1 MLCFEV
7 YGPLTSVSLTHY
19 LVQRMGYYL
28 PFVLCGTILASVGS
42 GLLSTLQVSTG
53 SRFWLGYQVV
63 YGLGVGMVVQM
74 VK

>member
-7 YGPLTSVSLTHY
+7 YGPLTSVSLIHY

>member
-7 YGPLTSVSLTHY
+7 YGPLTSVSLINY

-28 PFVLCGTILASVGS
+28 QFVLCGTILASIGS
-42 GLLSTLQVSTG
+42 GLLSTLQVSTA